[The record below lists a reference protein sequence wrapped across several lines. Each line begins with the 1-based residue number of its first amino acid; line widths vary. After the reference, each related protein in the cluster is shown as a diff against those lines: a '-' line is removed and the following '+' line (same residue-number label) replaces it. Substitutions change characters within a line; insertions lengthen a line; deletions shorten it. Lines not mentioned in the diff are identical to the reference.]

1 MFNIAKKHIG
11 KRKHKLANNTKR
23 TLIYILGASI
33 IIFII
38 TFIYVKKQ
46 NENYRNIKQ
55 EKDNYIVY
63 TKYSQNTNNYAQ
75 NIPYINIKS
84 NNIDLVNEDI
94 DSFVFN
100 FKGQNKCIISYEY
113 DINGIILSVI
123 VKVGDYST
131 EYSPQV
137 YAKSYNINL
146 DTLEVINNDVLLN
159 FFGTDESEVSSIIE
173 SKFKLYYTDLVN
185 QNYFSQEE
193 CNYDCFLKY
202 RNVSNYLDN
211 VNYYV
216 KDGKL
221 YVYKPF
227 VTYSIYDE
235 EEYFTEDSYKFLIAK
250 ED

>member
-1 MFNIAKKHIG
+1 MFNITKKHIRKG
-11 KRKHKLANNTKR
+11 KYKLDNNTKR
-23 TLIYILGASI
+23 TLIYALGTTI

-55 EKDNYIVY
+55 EKNNYIVY
-63 TKYSQNTNNYAQ
+63 TKYSQNINNYAQ

-84 NNIDLVNEDI
+84 HNIDLVNEDI
-94 DSFVFN
+94 DLFLSN
-100 FKGQNKCIISYEY
+100 FKGKNKCIISYEY

-131 EYSPQV
+131 EYSPQA

-146 DTLEVINNDVLLN
+146 DTLEVINDSALLN
-159 FFGTDESEVSSIIE
+159 FFGTNENEVSSIIE
-173 SKFKLYYTDLVN
+173 SKFKSYYIDLVN

-193 CNYDCFLKY
+193 CNYACFLKY
-202 RNVSNYLDN
+202 RNVNNYLDN

-216 KDGKL
+216 KNAKL

-227 VTYSIYDE
+227 VIYSIYDE
-235 EEYFTEDSYKFLIAK
+235 EEYFTEDSFKFLIAK